1 MKFATITFAIGTVA
15 ATSQCPATN
24 CADWDCTAPG
34 GAESWCS
41 CYDSADD
48 AIYAA
53 TPGCSND
60 DGNDCDC
67 AAAAAPTC
75 TANVNGDTC
84 GNNGGLVCPDPF
96 CTQCDNAPAYMRTT
110 WGGCGT
116 CGHRHRGPCD
126 DGTADPKCEMGSICS
141 THTCFVMDATT
152 APASKRMGY
161 AGITT
166 ANTYEGLCEGCGF
179 NGAAVCPSTLSPNQ
193 CTPGQTPELGR
204 TNWGGCG
211 TCGHRHRGP
220 CDDGTADPKC
230 EMGSICS
237 THTCFVMDATT
248 APASKR
254 MGYAGITTANTYEGL
269 CEFTAYL

>member
-96 CTQCDNAPAYMRTT
+96 CTQCDNAPAYTRTT

-161 AGITT
+161 TGITA

-179 NGAAVCPSTLSPNQ
+179 NGGKVCPSTLSPNQ

-211 TCGHRHRGP
+211 ACGGRHRGP
-220 CDDGTADPKC
+220 CPSTGLCTDPLMEVMTA
-230 EMGSICS
+230 M
-237 THTCFVMDATT
+237 T